1 MKYYSNDPNLI
12 IKQLI
17 CQNRGCNSFATKQE
31 LIEAGS
37 KRGLIISD
45 SLSKEQIYDLIITV
59 YTANELEVLFNVG
72 LSSYDVQQKFDVTN
86 YEVKKLAKNGVIS
99 VTGNENFSS
108 FGKRHT
114 APLYSVFDFCRLTSE
129 EVHNWLNNHRRGRKN
144 DDKVL

>member
-17 CQNRGCNSFATKQE
+17 CQNRGCNSFATKQD

-72 LSSYDVQQKFDVTN
+72 VSSYDVHQKFDVTN
-86 YEVKKLAKNGVIS
+86 
-99 VTGNENFSS
+99 
-108 FGKRHT
+108 
-114 APLYSVFDFCRLTSE
+114 
-129 EVHNWLNNHRRGRKN
+129 
-144 DDKVL
+144 

>member
-17 CQNRGCNSFATKQE
+17 CQNRGCNSFATKQD

-59 YTANELEVLFNVG
+59 YTANEMEVLFNVG
-72 LSSYDVQQKFDVTN
+72 VSSYDVQQKLDVTN

-99 VTGNENFSS
+99 VQETKTSTHSASGTQRHCILFSIS
-108 FGKRHT
+108 AG
-114 APLYSVFDFCRLTSE
+114 
-129 EVHNWLNNHRRGRKN
+129 
-144 DDKVL
+144 